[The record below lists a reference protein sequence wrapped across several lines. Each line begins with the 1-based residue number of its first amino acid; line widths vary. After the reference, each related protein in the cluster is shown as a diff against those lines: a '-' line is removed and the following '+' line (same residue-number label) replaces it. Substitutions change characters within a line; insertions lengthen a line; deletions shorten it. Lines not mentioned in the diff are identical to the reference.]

1 MLARNNCEKEFWMG
15 DLKHRDFKGVVI
27 SSQLESSQ
35 LEVDGDD
42 DLLPDEVC
50 TYIHIISLYAN

>member
-42 DLLPDEVC
+42 DDLLPDEVC
-50 TYIHIISLYAN
+50 TISTFI